1 MSCGTSLAEA
11 SNRDGARALA
21 REPDGPAAPEPARPG
36 RSGCL
41 RTGRA
46 RPSRAG
52 APASPRSRDLRGV
65 FLCESRRRRALR
77 QATPTR
83 APHWIPARCPPTD
96 PEPSREPRRPSP
108 STHGPSPLER
118 APGLSPGRLRHVD
131 LRLGP
136 GHGGPPPAL
145 FGPRRLP
152 PQGGPPRPHRRRR
165 PAGRTRGAGNVDGSP
180 LRRRFRP
187 AAGENRLRGRSGVR
201 PVRIGRRPR
210 WQCRPRRFPP
220 STTSS
225 PSRLTPAPPA
235 SSPPRRAS
243 SSTT

>member
-52 APASPRSRDLRGV
+52 APGSPRSRDLRGV

-145 FGPRRLP
+145 FGPRRIP

-180 LRRRFRP
+180 STPLPASGWRESTPRTLRRSAGSDRP
-187 AAGENRLRGRSGVR
+187 
-201 PVRIGRRPR
+201 
-210 WQCRPRRFPP
+210 
-220 STTSS
+220 S
-225 PSRLTPAPPA
+225 PSMAVPSSSVPPA
-235 SSPPRRAS
+235 QRVRLHG
-243 SSTT
+243 